1 MKDYGHRKDKLAVV
15 VVGEASE
22 SEDDECDDPVDGGDV
37 QGMSAVET
45 IDKQVASHSNK
56 SSLPS
61 SSVDTLAEEN
71 TRLRTK
77 ESTLSFNNNIKADHC
92 FEFRQRKNSLLH
104 DLLREKNRD
113 LIHNLAN
120 LFCTPYVSYKKD
132 ISGITRQLIAT
143 HKHLQT
149 GCAQVQ
155 KARNDINQL
164 DKAFVSVSSLM
175 STNKL

>member
-22 SEDDECDDPVDGGDV
+22 SEDDECDVAVDGGDD

-77 ESTLSFNNNIKADHC
+77 ESTLSFNNNIKA
-92 FEFRQRKNSLLH
+92 
-104 DLLREKNRD
+104 
-113 LIHNLAN
+113 
-120 LFCTPYVSYKKD
+120 
-132 ISGITRQLIAT
+132 GMITYQ
-143 HKHLQT
+143 H
-149 GCAQVQ
+149 
-155 KARNDINQL
+155 INIY
-164 DKAFVSVSSLM
+164 
-175 STNKL
+175 

>member
-22 SEDDECDDPVDGGDV
+22 SEDDECDVAVDGGDV

-71 TRLRTK
+71 NKLRTK
-77 ESTLSFNNNIKADHC
+77 ESTLSFNNNIKAG
-92 FEFRQRKNSLLH
+92 
-104 DLLREKNRD
+104 EKNRD

-120 LFCTPYVSYKKD
+120 LSCTPYISYTKD

-164 DKAFVSVSSLM
+164 DKVFVSVSSLM